1 MSKDNVFQFF
11 SQAAKNEQL
20 KDKLQ
25 MVTSPE
31 DLVNLGKQEGL
42 DFSSEHVEEAIG
54 ELKEQ
59 PNFFRSL
66 AAAAL
71 AVFTPSHDDYPE
83 VGVQPFSGDPNPH
96 P

>member
-11 SQAAKNEQL
+11 SKAAKNEAL
-20 KDKLQ
+20 KDRLQ
-25 MVTSPE
+25 AVNTPE
-31 DLVNLGKQEGL
+31 DLVSLGKQEGL
-42 DFSSEHVEEAIG
+42 DFSSEHVDEAIS

-66 AAAAL
+66 AAAVL
-71 AVFTPSHDDYPE
+71 EVFSPAHDDYPE

>member
-11 SQAAKNEQL
+11 SKAAKNDQL

-25 MVTSPE
+25 TVTSPA
-31 DLVNLGKQEGL
+31 DLVSLGKEEGL
-42 DFSSEHVEEAIG
+42 EFSSEHVDEAIG

-59 PNFFRSL
+59 PDFFRSL
-66 AAAAL
+66 AAAVL
-71 AVFTPSHDDYPE
+71 EVFTPSHDDYPE
-83 VGVQPFSGDPNPH
+83 VGVQPFSGDSNPH

>member
-11 SQAAKNEQL
+11 SKAAKNDAL

-25 MVTSPE
+25 AVTSPE

-42 DFSSEHVEEAIG
+42 EFSSEHVDEAIG

-66 AAAAL
+66 AV
-71 AVFTPSHDDYPE
+71 AVLEVFSPSRDDYPE